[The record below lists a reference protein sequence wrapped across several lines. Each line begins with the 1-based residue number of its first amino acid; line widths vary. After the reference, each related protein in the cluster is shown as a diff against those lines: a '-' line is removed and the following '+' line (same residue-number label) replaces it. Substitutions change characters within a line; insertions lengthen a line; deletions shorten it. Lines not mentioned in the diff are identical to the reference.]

1 MASTVYEPPITVA
14 SPEDVDQVKTFLSKH
29 ESPSEKAIKKLLVEA
44 AKSDKLNV
52 VNFILDQY
60 PTVPIEEEPLRAAV
74 NIGSIPITKALL
86 ARDPT
91 LINLP
96 FDHRGSALIVACM
109 GRQRVE
115 YLRFLLE
122 AGADPNMD
130 PDCTAYPL
138 VLVSL
143 LYTDDHAAAIDVL
156 LKHGAI
162 TKGTGALAS
171 AAQEGKEA
179 MVRYLLEGGA
189 NPEAEDKIP
198 GGTHTGPAL
207 HGAVRGDHDG
217 VVRLLLQYGAD
228 PSATDYSGLTAMEIV
243 KQRELD
249 GKDMSKVLEA
259 LEKHRTTQS
268 T

>member
-1 MASTVYEPPITVA
+1 MAPTVYIPPMAVA
-14 SPEDVDQVKTFLSKH
+14 SAEDVDKIKTLLSEH
-29 ESPSEKAIKKLLVEA
+29 ESPSEKTNQNLLVEA
-44 AKSDKLNV
+44 AKDDKLNV
-52 VNFILDQY
+52 VEFLLDQY
-60 PTVPIEEEPLRAAV
+60 PTIPIEEEPFRAAV

-91 LINLP
+91 IINLP

-130 PDCTAYPL
+130 PDCVTYPV

-143 LYTDDHAAAIDVL
+143 LYTDDHAAAIDL
-156 LKHGAI
+156 LMKHGAS
-162 TKGTGALAS
+162 TKGTGALTC
-171 AAQEGKEA
+171 AAEKGKIN
-179 MVRYLLEGGA
+179 MVRSFLESGA
-189 NPEAEDKIP
+189 SPEAEDKIY
-198 GGTHTGPAL
+198 GGTRTGPAL

-228 PSATDYSGLTAMEIV
+228 PNATDYSGLTALEIA

-249 GKDMSKVLEA
+249 GKDVAKVSEILESKG
-259 LEKHRTTQS
+259 
-268 T
+268 